1 MINHKGFSLIELM
14 IAMVVTSIIVA
25 AVYAVHSS
33 QQHTYQVQEEVAE
46 MQQNLR
52 SALYLMT
59 SEIRMAGYDP
69 TGNAGAGITSALP
82 GRMQLTYDID
92 DNESIAGANE
102 TTSIGFSN
110 ALDKDQLGDGI
121 PDIINSDGNPDPI
134 PLGKESGG
142 AGGYKSIAENI
153 QAVEFLYL
161 DSTGAITAVINDIR
175 SIQLTILARA
185 GRSDPKFINSMTYTT
200 PSGQVWG
207 PYNDNF
213 RRRMLTTTIKCRNL
227 GV

>member
-1 MINHKGFSLIELM
+1 
-14 IAMVVTSIIVA
+14 
-25 AVYAVHSS
+25 
-33 QQHTYQVQEEVAE
+33 
-46 MQQNLR
+46 MQQNFR
-52 SALYLMT
+52 SALYFMT

-69 TGNAGAGITSALP
+69 TGNAGAGITIALP

-92 DNESIAGANE
+92 GNESIAGSDE
-102 TTSIGFSN
+102 TTGIGFSY
-110 ALDKDQLGDGI
+110 AVGKDVFGDGI

-142 AGGYKSIAENI
+142 AGGYKNIAENI
-153 QAVEFLYL
+153 QAVEFQYL

-185 GRSDPKFINSMTYTT
+185 RRSDPKFINSMTYTT
-200 PSGQVWG
+200 PSGTDTSGNPVAGQTWG

-213 RRRMLTTTIKCRNL
+213 RRRMATTTIRCRNL
-227 GV
+227 GI